1 MLKRAHDPLA
11 QMQQLVTIKQR
22 RRDRLSAELT
32 QAMQALKQAQQGLW
46 QHQAVLAQTQDTLQ
60 QLSRRLASRPD
71 DRFAL
76 ASWQAWQLLLGQQQA
91 QQQQL
96 HDGVQQHLARCSEAR
111 QACTQAERDSL
122 RAESLRDKLRQ
133 ARRQLG
139 ERTEEERQA
148 DVSTHRERAL

>member
-1 MLKRAHDPLA
+1 MLKHAHDPLA

-32 QAMQALKQAQQGLW
+32 QAQQELARAQQGLW
-46 QHQAVLAQTQDTLQ
+46 QHQAVLAQTQATLQ
-60 QLSRRLASRPD
+60 QLSRRLAVAPD

-76 ASWQAWQLLLGQQQA
+76 ASWQAWQLLLGQQQT

-96 HDGVQQHLARCSEAR
+96 HDGVQQHLTRCSEAR

-133 ARRQLG
+133 THRQL
-139 ERTEEERQA
+139 
-148 DVSTHRERAL
+148 RERAEEEGQADMSAHHERPL